1 MRYALGFITLFLIS
15 VAALAILWP
24 HVVHL
29 IPAGHKGVLFK
40 RLSGGTV
47 LNYTLEEGLHLVL
60 PWNIVTV
67 YDTRIQQKVTTLEL
81 LTSDRLK
88 SKYDIEEIKVIP
100 TPVGL
105 DFSKRN
111 LYKEFNLPENKK
123 YFLYPAS
130 YFSHKNFDIIISLG
144 KLIKDENLP
153 FLIVLTIDERIASDF
168 IKKMDKYNL
177 NCIFNVGKVAG
188 EFMPSLY
195 QQCDVLLFPSLL
207 ETYGLPYIEAMA
219 INKPILTSDL
229 DFAHAICNE
238 IAYYFDPFNAESI
251 LNVMLHYSDDDIE
264 LKKRLNVGKKKIE
277 LLPDWQKVFLEF
289 EEQIEIIL
297 K

>member
-1 MRYALGFITLFLIS
+1 
-15 VAALAILWP
+15 
-24 HVVHL
+24 
-29 IPAGHKGVLFK
+29 
-40 RLSGGTV
+40 
-47 LNYTLEEGLHLVL
+47 
-60 PWNIVTV
+60 
-67 YDTRIQQKVTTLEL
+67 
-81 LTSDRLK
+81 
-88 SKYDIEEIKVIP
+88 
-100 TPVGL
+100 
-105 DFSKRN
+105 
-111 LYKEFNLPENKK
+111 
-123 YFLYPAS
+123 
-130 YFSHKNFDIIISLG
+130 
-144 KLIKDENLP
+144 
-153 FLIVLTIDERIASDF
+153 
-168 IKKMDKYNL
+168 MDKYNL

-219 INKPILTSDL
+219 FDKPILTSDL

-251 LNVMLHYSDDDIE
+251 LNVMIHFSDDDIE